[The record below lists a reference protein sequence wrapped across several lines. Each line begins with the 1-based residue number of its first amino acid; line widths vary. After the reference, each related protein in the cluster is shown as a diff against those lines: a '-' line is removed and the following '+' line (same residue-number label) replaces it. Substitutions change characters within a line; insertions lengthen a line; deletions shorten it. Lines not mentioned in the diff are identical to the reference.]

1 MLILQTFY
9 NINNETNYIS
19 KWFCSL
25 LSYGDTTCPMYVDV
39 ANRIYERIKRVGLNL
54 PNADKLKKEIAINV
68 AIYYEDKMSGIYL
81 IGWIN
86 I

>member
-1 MLILQTFY
+1 
-9 NINNETNYIS
+9 
-19 KWFCSL
+19 
-25 LSYGDTTCPMYVDV
+25 MYVDV

-81 IGWIN
+81 IG
-86 I
+86 